1 MNNLNFKIGNIL
13 KKGDVEGF
21 SRIFSEFHTPLYEY
35 SRRYIS
41 DPDDAEDIVQNVFIR
56 VWEKRETLVVKSS
69 FKAYLHKM
77 VTNLCLNTLKQQ
89 EVKNQYVQEL
99 KIRMLEEDNRR
110 ILEEADTEAL
120 VETET
125 IKKLQLAIGN
135 LPDNCQKIFKMSRF
149 SNMKNKE
156 IAYDLNI
163 SVRTVE
169 TQIYRALKLL
179 RKRLAEE
186 NIVS

>member
-1 MNNLNFKIGNIL
+1 MNNLNFKISNIL
-13 KKGDVEGF
+13 KNGDAEGF
-21 SRIFSEFHTPLYEY
+21 SKIFSEFHTPLYEY
-35 SRRYIS
+35 SKRYIS
-41 DPDDAEDIVQNVFIR
+41 DPDDAEDIVQNVFIK
-56 VWEKRETLVVKSS
+56 VWEKRETIVVKSS

-89 EVKNQYVQEL
+89 EVKNEYVQEL
-99 KIRMLEEDNRR
+99 KIRLLEEDNRR
-110 ILEEADTEAL
+110 IMEDVDSGGLM
-120 VETET
+120 ETET
-125 IKKLQLAIGN
+125 LNKLRLVIEE

-149 SNMKNKE
+149 SAMKNKE

-179 RKRLAEE
+179 RNKLAKEKL
-186 NIVS
+186 VS

>member
-1 MNNLNFKIGNIL
+1 MNNLNLKIANIL

-41 DPDDAEDIVQNVFIR
+41 DPDDAEDIVQNVFIK
-56 VWEKRETLVVKSS
+56 VWEKRETLVIKSS

-89 EVKNQYVQEL
+89 EVKNEYVQEL
-99 KIRMLEEDNRR
+99 KIRMLEEDNHR
-110 ILEEADTEAL
+110 IFEEADTGAL

-125 IKKLQLAIGN
+125 IKKLQLAIED
-135 LPDNCQKIFKMSRF
+135 LPDICQKIFKMSRF

-179 RKRLAEE
+179 RKRLLKEKL
-186 NIVS
+186 VY

>member
-1 MNNLNFKIGNIL
+1 MNNLNLKIGNIL

-21 SRIFSEFHTPLYEY
+21 SRIFSEFHTSLYEY
-35 SRRYIS
+35 SRRYIT
-41 DPDDAEDIVQNVFIR
+41 DPDDAEDIVQNVFIKL
-56 VWEKRETLVVKSS
+56 WEKRETLVVHSS

-77 VTNLCLNTLKQQ
+77 VTNSCLNSLKQQ
-89 EVKNQYVQEL
+89 EVKNEYVQEL

-110 ILEEADTEAL
+110 ILEDADIGGL

-125 IKKLQLAIGN
+125 INKLQIAIEE

-149 SNMKNKE
+149 STMKNKE

-179 RKRLAEE
+179 RNKLAKEKL
-186 NIVS
+186 VS